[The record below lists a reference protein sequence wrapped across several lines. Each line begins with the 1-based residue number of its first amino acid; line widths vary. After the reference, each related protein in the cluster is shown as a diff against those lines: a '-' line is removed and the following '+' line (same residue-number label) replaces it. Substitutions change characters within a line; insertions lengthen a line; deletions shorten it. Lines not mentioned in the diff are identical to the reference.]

1 MDWYREADIACQ
13 FRDGT
18 AGAHEAHSQPD
29 HEASPFHR
37 FLYFPWSC
45 VPSLSPRVNK
55 PIEVCSL
62 MAGEL
67 QNRVTLEKLKSWSV
81 IAGTSN
87 LPVSDVIA
95 SDGLVNAATWL
106 KTRRGLS

>member
-1 MDWYREADIACQ
+1 MEGC
-13 FRDGT
+13 
-18 AGAHEAHSQPD
+18 P
-29 HEASPFHR
+29 
-37 FLYFPWSC
+37 
-45 VPSLSPRVNK
+45 
-55 PIEVCSL
+55 L